1 MKEELIIEAVV
12 DNLEAVNLFV
22 HKFIEQFEV
31 SKRTLMQLDLIVE
44 EIFVNIASYAYSP
57 NTGSVKILI
66 EAKEEP
72 LTVSLTFIDSGV
84 PYNPLKKSDPD
95 INLSVNDRQ
104 IGGLGIFITKNLVD
118 DISYKFVDGQ
128 NVLQLTKSI
137 NILP

>member
-1 MKEELIIEAVV
+1 MKEELVIEAVV
-12 DNLEAVNLFV
+12 DNLDEVNLFV

-44 EIFVNIASYAYSP
+44 EIFVNVASYAYAP

-84 PYNPLKKSDPD
+84 PYNPLEKSDPD
-95 INLSVNDRQ
+95 VNLSADDRQ
-104 IGGLGIFITKNLVD
+104 IGGLGIFLTKNFVD
-118 DISYKFVDGQ
+118 NISYQFLDGR
-128 NVLQLTKSI
+128 
-137 NILP
+137 NILKIEKYLIK